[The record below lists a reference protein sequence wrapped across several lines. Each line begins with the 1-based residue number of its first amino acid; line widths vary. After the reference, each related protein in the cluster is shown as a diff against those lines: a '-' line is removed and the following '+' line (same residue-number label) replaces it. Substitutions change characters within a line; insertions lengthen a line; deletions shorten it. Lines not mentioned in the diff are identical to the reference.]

1 MIGFYTGLRI
11 SETFALMWDDIDF
24 EKRTLT
30 VSRQIVKRNYGADVH
45 KAVEK
50 KGKKEL
56 KSSWY
61 FTTPKTESSTR
72 TVKFGET
79 LCQTLKM
86 EHTAQ
91 LKNEMKYGEYYTI
104 HLLEKELDE
113 KGNDMFRIIP
123 VQKCLNSAF
132 PRIHMICVA
141 ENGEYTSTDS
151 FKYCSRII
159 HKELLLAFD
168 YHSLRHTHA
177 TVFLLFFHLFALDF
191 TNILWYLTAF
201 LVLMV

>member
-1 MIGFYTGLRI
+1 
-11 SETFALMWDDIDF
+11 
-24 EKRTLT
+24 
-30 VSRQIVKRNYGADVH
+30 
-45 KAVEK
+45 
-50 KGKKEL
+50 
-56 KSSWY
+56 
-61 FTTPKTESSTR
+61 
-72 TVKFGET
+72 
-79 LCQTLKM
+79 M

-177 TVFLLFFHLFALDF
+177 T
-191 TNILWYLTAF
+191 ILI
-201 LVLMV
+201 